1 MTGEH
6 SALNPAD
13 QPDDEPGG
21 PSAAAGGTAA
31 APGRPLAGRPA
42 EDPAGSERRGQPAQ
56 VVLRFAPLPEH
67 VRTARLVAVAMAR
80 RSGVE
85 EGLLDEVR
93 LAVGEACSRA
103 VGLHRGAAPRAPV
116 EVRLID
122 SRERFGVEVL
132 DLVSGGPVPK
142 PDDPEDDKAQD
153 QKAQGDKAQGGE
165 APAATEAAGASGT
178 AEDGFGDDSGAQ
190 MGLAVLRGLVDDLEV
205 RLTAQGGAIR
215 MGWPVAGPRL
225 TG

>member
-13 QPDDEPGG
+13 QSDDESGG
-21 PSAAAGGTAA
+21 PSAEAGDAAA
-31 APGRPLAGRPA
+31 APGRPLPDRPA
-42 EDPAGSERRGQPAQ
+42 EDPAGSERPGRAAQ

-103 VGLHRGAAPRAPV
+103 VGLHRGAAPRSPV
-116 EVRLID
+116 EVRLTD

-142 PDDPEDDKAQD
+142 PEDAEDDKA
-153 QKAQGDKAQGGE
+153 
-165 APAATEAAGASGT
+165 AAGAAGASVSG
-178 AEDGFGDDSGAQ
+178 EDVFGDDSGAQ

>member
-13 QPDDEPGG
+13 QSDDEPGG
-21 PSAAAGGTAA
+21 PSAEAGDAA
-31 APGRPLAGRPA
+31 AAAGRPLPDRPTG
-42 EDPAGSERRGQPAQ
+42 EPAGSDRPGQPAQ

-142 PDDPEDDKAQD
+142 PEDPE
-153 QKAQGDKAQGGE
+153 GDE
-165 APAATEAAGASGT
+165 SSAATGSGGASG
-178 AEDGFGDDSGAQ
+178 AGSGEDGFGDDSGAQ

-205 RLTAQGGAIR
+205 RLTAQGGSIR